1 MTSTPGFS
9 YRPDVDALR
18 AVAVLPVVLFHLNP
32 ALVPGGFLGVD
43 VFFVIS
49 GYLITSLLHRELK
62 RGGLDLLAFWRR
74 RILRILPALIVVVAI
89 TWLAGSFLLY
99 APDRYMLS
107 VNGAAALVSLG
118 NITHWRT
125 SGDYW
130 SADAKESP
138 FLHTWSLGVEEQ
150 FYILYPLVLL
160 FAWRLLRGRIS
171 IALAIGL
178 VGSLALYL
186 YGIQRSPVAT
196 FFLLPTRAWELL
208 AGGLLAV
215 WTLDRGPGERAAT
228 AMSMGGLAMI
238 ITSYA
243 LLPWSGQVIGTI
255 VAVAGASLVVGAGS
269 SQAFNRVGL
278 TARPVLWIGLVSYS
292 LYLWHWPVIVLAR
305 AAMERYD
312 IALHSVWLFVASL
325 ILATLSWRFIET
337 PVRHSRHR
345 WVPVSLL
352 CVAVGGAA
360 ALYMARDSASQEDVS
375 VFAPTQWHGEIYNVN
390 ANREWPAHI
399 QRRMRGIDVPLSGG
413 GADEGSRSTGVTM
426 QHGDSGPVDIVVLG
440 DSHGL
445 MWAPVIDEI
454 SKDLGLNASFLTAD
468 GTPVF
473 FDPANPSALGATTF
487 YSQEELTA
495 FNQHRLDLIQSQ
507 VPQLVI
513 IGASWLQDSMRFAP
527 ALLDEF
533 TRSGAQILLLEDPP
547 WFEIGDRNA
556 PQYMMYL
563 GLKPD
568 AAGQAW
574 SDRLDMQ
581 RTDVA
586 SAAVHRLAETCQTRC
601 KVVPVRDL
609 FESKSPAPGL
619 LVVNAR
625 QPLYI
630 DDDHLSVAG
639 ARMAKERIAA
649 HVSRVLSE
657 GEESEPASGGGHD

>member
-1 MTSTPGFS
+1 
-9 YRPDVDALR
+9 
-18 AVAVLPVVLFHLNP
+18 
-32 ALVPGGFLGVD
+32 
-43 VFFVIS
+43 
-49 GYLITSLLHRELK
+49 
-62 RGGLDLLAFWRR
+62 
-74 RILRILPALIVVVAI
+74 
-89 TWLAGSFLLY
+89 
-99 APDRYMLS
+99 
-107 VNGAAALVSLG
+107 
-118 NITHWRT
+118 
-125 SGDYW
+125 
-130 SADAKESP
+130 
-138 FLHTWSLGVEEQ
+138 
-150 FYILYPLVLL
+150 
-160 FAWRLLRGRIS
+160 
-171 IALAIGL
+171 
-178 VGSLALYL
+178 
-186 YGIQRSPVAT
+186 
-196 FFLLPTRAWELL
+196 
-208 AGGLLAV
+208 
-215 WTLDRGPGERAAT
+215 
-228 AMSMGGLAMI
+228 
-238 ITSYA
+238 
-243 LLPWSGQVIGTI
+243 
-255 VAVAGASLVVGAGS
+255 
-269 SQAFNRVGL
+269 
-278 TARPVLWIGLVSYS
+278 
-292 LYLWHWPVIVLAR
+292 
-305 AAMERYD
+305 
-312 IALHSVWLFVASL
+312 
-325 ILATLSWRFIET
+325 
-337 PVRHSRHR
+337 
-345 WVPVSLL
+345 
-352 CVAVGGAA
+352 
-360 ALYMARDSASQEDVS
+360 
-375 VFAPTQWHGEIYNVN
+375 
-390 ANREWPAHI
+390 
-399 QRRMRGIDVPLSGG
+399 
-413 GADEGSRSTGVTM
+413 M
-426 QHGDSGPVDIVVLG
+426 QHGDSDSIDIVVLG

-556 PQYMMYL
+556 PQYMTYL